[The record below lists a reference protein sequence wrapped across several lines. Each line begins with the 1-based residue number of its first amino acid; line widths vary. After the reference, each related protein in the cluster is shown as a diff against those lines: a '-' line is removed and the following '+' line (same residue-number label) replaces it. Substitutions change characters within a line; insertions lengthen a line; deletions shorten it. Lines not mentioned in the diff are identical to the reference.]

1 MSFDT
6 LEIVRIAVEAGQAIM
21 DVYEST
27 EGIEVQTKS
36 DDSPLTEAD
45 IAAHNTIVR
54 GLASICLLYTSPS
67 PRDATLSRMPSS
79 A

>member
-45 IAAHNTIVR
+45 IAAHDTIVR
-54 GLASICLLYTSPS
+54 DWH
-67 PRDATLSRMPSS
+67 R
-79 A
+79 